1 MEGGFILK
9 EVKWYGGKSKQ
20 YWLATYNNRIVKAVW
35 LVVLISLLTAAKP
48 FTFGMARLIFA
59 LGLSLPEI
67 LMEIMPVYMIYKV
80 LSFSLA
86 AIIVVCSIMAM
97 TGKIAM
103 LKPVAF
109 VLAADLVLILLY
121 VSLTK
126 PYSDEMFIIVITLTF
141 RIISLAIV
149 IFAIRAEY
157 FRTKLKEEMAK
168 ADKKYDEE
176 KRTGVKQVENED
188 PDIEGEIIYCTNCGA
203 KVEIDSNFCDE
214 CGSRIK

>member
-1 MEGGFILK
+1 MK

-35 LVVLISLLTAAKP
+35 LVVLIGLLTAAKP
-48 FTFGMARLIFA
+48 FALGMATIIFA
-59 LGLSLPEI
+59 LGLSSPEI
-67 LMEIMPVYMIYKV
+67 FMEIMPVYMVYKV

-86 AIIVVCSIMAM
+86 AILLVCSIMAM
-97 TGKIAM
+97 TGKISM
-103 LKPVAF
+103 LKPVAYI
-109 VLAADLVLILLY
+109 LAADLVGILLY
-121 VSLTK
+121 VFMTK
-126 PYSDEMFIIVITLTF
+126 PYSDEMFVVVITFTF

-149 IFAIRAEY
+149 IFAIRADF